1 MEVRAVVLGEQ
12 DVIDTVESAGSNPK
26 VTDITRNAHW
36 VGPAIQEI
44 LDANPMLTF
53 TPGDVY
59 AACEQGAATLWTT
72 SEGFV
77 VTTGETDT
85 FTGERT
91 MLIWLAWAYK
101 RGMNLAAT
109 HQKFFV
115 DKAREGG
122 FNKLETRS
130 AVPELRE
137 YFLAQ
142 GWKIDT
148 IVYTREV

>member
-1 MEVRAVVLGEQ
+1 MAVQMGLGEQ
-12 DVIDTVESAGSNPK
+12 GAEATVTADKNPK

-53 TPGDVY
+53 IPGDVY

-101 RGMNLAAT
+101 RGMNLVAT

>member
-1 MEVRAVVLGEQ
+1 MVEVQAHGAQ
-12 DVIDTVESAGSNPK
+12 DVTDMAGVVSDPIA
-26 VTDITRNAHW
+26 TDITCNAQW
-36 VGPAIQEI
+36 VLPAIQEI

-53 TPGDVY
+53 TSGDVY
-59 AACEQGAATLWTT
+59 AACESGAATLWTT
-72 SEGFV
+72 EHGFV

-101 RGMNLAAT
+101 RGMNLVAR
-109 HQKFFV
+109 HQDFFV
-115 DKAREGG
+115 ALAREQGYV
-122 FNKLETRS
+122 NIETRS
-130 AVPELRE
+130 AVPELQE
-137 YFLAQ
+137 YFLEQ